1 MTNPLVAAREDSTKG
16 YTGIGLVESAADIY
30 NGVQNGSWVE
40 GGLGALGGGLEVL
53 SLALDPIG
61 TLGQYAISWVIEHVA
76 PLRDALN
83 WLAGDADQIAA
94 YAATWKNVSQAVG
107 GIATDFGT
115 EVANGTS
122 AWTGPAADA
131 YRANTAAQGE
141 HITAAAT
148 GAGTIGTVVEVVG
161 ALVGVVRGIVRDLV
175 AECIS
180 TLLLRLPQWLAEA
193 GLTLGLATPHIVAS
207 VGALVAKWVGR
218 ITDVIT
224 KLIRSVEKLR
234 PILAKLGEIWEAI
247 KSGLR
252 GLRTKPHGADTPS
265 APDAVRNAPAPVD
278 APSTTGQP
286 NLTTPNTPNSPST
299 STAPSGSSTPTTTT
313 SSAPPTPST
322 TTAPSGTSSPSTTP
336 SSVTPTVTPSSSTV
350 PSGSVSPSTTP
361 SSVTPTVTPSSST
374 VPSSSSTPPTSST
387 TGGGGGGT
395 PPVKPTTPGSSGP
408 HWTDTV
414 RGKFTDAEWKDFK
427 GAMDK
432 LGADPKPGDVPG
444 SGQLTPH
451 ERDLMAR
458 AMKEVEVTNGTLM
471 QKVIP
476 DADVANYLNGKY
488 TEVGGFVARH
498 QDAGGLN
505 TPADLINGNRLD
517 YSGTPYDVSQPTIHT
532 IEFPAS
538 DASLYR
544 TPIGAPS
551 MDPSVPGGL
560 GATDPRVLAARDDM
574 INAVENAGVNP
585 DRYSPSIN
593 QWPYTGAGVT
603 AHPTM
608 GVPEFQMGSRMP
620 IPDGSTINQFDA
632 AGNKTVVAVYDSVL
646 GWVRQ

>member
-1 MTNPLVAAREDSTKG
+1 MTTPTATNPLVAARQDSTQS
-16 YTGIGLVESAADIY
+16 YTGIGIVESAADIY
-30 NGVQNGSWVE
+30 HGVQDGSWVE

-61 TLGQYAISWVIEHVA
+61 TLGQYAISWVIEHIA

-94 YAATWKNVSQAVG
+94 YAQTWKNVAQAVG
-107 GIATDFGT
+107 GVATEFKT

-122 AWTGPAADA
+122 GWAGPAADA
-131 YRANTAAQGE
+131 YRANTGAQGE

-161 ALVGVVRGIVRDLV
+161 VLVGAVRGIVRDLV

-207 VGALVAKWVGR
+207 VGALVSKWVGR

-224 KLIRSVEKLR
+224 KLTRSVEKLR
-234 PILAKLGEIWEAI
+234 PIMAKLGEIWEAI
-247 KSGLR
+247 KSGLTK
-252 GLRTKPHGADTPS
+252 LRTASRGADTPD
-265 APDAVRNAPAPVD
+265 APDMVRSTPAPVD
-278 APSTTGQP
+278 PPSGTTPAHLTTPDTPDAPST
-286 NLTTPNTPNSPST
+286 SA
-299 STAPSGSSTPTTTT
+299 APSGAPDASTTT
-313 SSAPPTPST
+313 SGAPPTPST
-322 TTAPSGTSSPSTTP
+322 SSAPSGSSSPSTTP
-336 SSVTPTVTPSSSTV
+336 SSAAPTPPSSV
-350 PSGSVSPSTTP
+350 TP
-361 SSVTPTVTPSSST
+361 SSVTPSGASPSVTPSSAT
-374 VPSSSSTPPTSST
+374 PTATPAVTPSASSA
-387 TGGGGGGT
+387 T
-395 PPVKPTTPGSSGP
+395 PPVGAATPTPHAPAGP
-408 HWTDTV
+408 HWLDSV
-414 RGKFTDAEWKDFK
+414 RGKFSDQEWADFK

-458 AMKEVEVTNGTLM
+458 AMKEVEVVDGTLM

-476 DADVANYLNGKY
+476 DDTVAKYLDGSY
-488 TEVGGFVARH
+488 TDVGGFVARN
-498 QDAGGLN
+498 QDAGALS

-517 YSGTPYDVSQPTIHT
+517 YVNSPYDTGQPNIHT

-538 DASLYR
+538 DASLYQ
-544 TPIGAPS
+544 TPVGAPS
-551 MDPSVPGGL
+551 VHGDIPS
-560 GATDPRVLAARDDM
+560 TDPRVLAARDEM
-574 INAVENAGVNP
+574 IHAVENAGVDPN
-585 DRYSPSIN
+585 RYTQFISD
-593 QWPYTGAGVT
+593 WPYTGAGVT

-608 GVPEFQMGSRMP
+608 GVPEFKMTDRLP
-620 IPDGSTINQFDA
+620 LPDGATINRYDA
-632 AGNKTVVAVYDSVL
+632 AGNKVLVATYDSVL
-646 GWVRQ
+646 GWVTP